1 MASTNSPIKLI
12 AVDLDGT
19 LLADNRDASPRNLE
33 AIHRATQQGV
43 VVAICSGRPY
53 SSADRVAARLG
64 LVQAPIVACNG
75 AVIRLPQDGETLYS
89 VALEAD
95 LAAELVADCVQQ
107 QLHLHYY
114 LNGQM
119 YVTRASKW
127 AWRYYLRTGVR
138 PIPFGDLRKL
148 AGQRPTKLL
157 AIGEPAHIS
166 QLMPDFQQR
175 YEGRAY
181 VTASM
186 PQYLE
191 LLPLE
196 ASKARA
202 LNWLADH
209 YGLSLRETMAIGD
222 ALNDLPMIQAA
233 GVGVAMA
240 EAPDQL
246 HQAADYVTESQ
257 INGVAEAID
266 RFVL

>member
-1 MASTNSPIKLI
+1 MKNKKSPIKLI

-19 LLADNRDASPRNLE
+19 LLADNQNASPRNLD
-33 AIHRATQQGV
+33 AIRRAIRQGV

-53 SSADRVAARLG
+53 SSADRVATRLG
-64 LVQAPIVACNG
+64 LVQTPIVACNG
-75 AVIRLPQDGETLYS
+75 AIIRLPQDGETLYS
-89 VALEAD
+89 VTLEAD
-95 LAAELVADCVQQ
+95 LAAEVVADCVQR

-127 AWRYYLRTGVR
+127 AWRYYLRTGVC

-175 YEGRAY
+175 YEGRVY
-181 VTASM
+181 ITASM

-196 ASKARA
+196 ATKARA

-222 ALNDLPMIQAA
+222 GLNDLPMIETAQI
-233 GVGVAMA
+233 GVAMA
-240 EAPDQL
+240 QAPDQL

-257 INGVAEAID
+257 SNGVAEAID
-266 RFVL
+266 HFVL